1 MLGLAITLLLG
12 FFLRIVG
19 INWDQ
24 GLHLHPDERML
35 IMVADRIQF
44 FNQLNPQFF
53 NYGSLPIYL
62 VSGVTAIVRLVYS
75 PHLSNYD
82 LMLYVGR
89 GLSLFADLGCIVFLY
104 LLGRQITRSPLL
116 GLFAGLIYAISFFPI
131 QNTHFFIVDTFLN
144 FFILASLYVLIRY
157 VQKPTHRNLVYV
169 ALVVAA
175 AITTKFTSVL
185 LIPFVLI
192 SIAIRSWM
200 HKKRQSIIPSLRA
213 TIIFTALVG
222 VFSFLCMPYAFLDWK
237 SYIHDVSQQ
246 LQLNNNPYAFP
257 YTLQYVGSIPYL
269 YQLQQIVF
277 WGLGPIISALSIV
290 GLLFILS
297 NRSVRSS
304 IAVIILLAFY
314 GLYFM
319 VIGHSSVKFMR
330 YMLPLYPLFALLSGY
345 TLSCIFSHESRT
357 RWINVG
363 LMLMLGLALTWTVA
377 FNTMYIYSHTR
388 IDATRWILQMIPNGS
403 TIAVEHWDDRLPLIF
418 SERYHIEELQLYNVP
433 DDTTKWR
440 GILSQLERTDY
451 IVIASNRLSTPLQRL
466 SDCKKYRA
474 CYPLTAAYYRKLFS
488 NRLPFRLVKQFS
500 VSPTLRPFGIPISFS
515 DQYSDESFTVYDHPS
530 IFIFQKL

>member
-12 FFLRIVG
+12 FFLRITG

-62 VSGVTAIVRLVYS
+62 LSGATAIFRLVYS

-89 GLSLFADLGCIVFLY
+89 GLSLLADLGCIVLLY
-104 LLGRQITRSPLL
+104 LLGRRIAHSPLL

-144 FFILASLYVLIRY
+144 FFILASLSLFIRY
-157 VQKPTHRNLVYV
+157 LQRPTLKNLVFV
-169 ALVVAA
+169 SITVAA
-175 AITTKFTSVL
+175 AVTTKFTSIL
-185 LIPFVLI
+185 LVPFILTAVVVY
-192 SIAIRSWM
+192 SWT
-200 HKKRQSIIPSLRA
+200 HEKRQSIVPSLRA
-213 TIIFTALVG
+213 TFVFTSLVG
-222 VFSFLCMPYAFLDWK
+222 VFSFLCMPYAFLDWR
-237 SYIHDVSQQ
+237 SYIHDISQQ

-257 YTLQYVGSIPYL
+257 YTLQYVGSLPYL

-277 WGLGPIISALSIV
+277 WGLGPIISTLSIV
-290 GLLFILS
+290 GLLFVLS
-297 NRSVRSS
+297 NRFVRSS
-304 IAVIILLAFY
+304 TAIVILFSFY
-314 GLYFM
+314 GLYVI

-345 TLSCIFSHESRT
+345 TLSCIFSQETRI
-357 RWINVG
+357 RWINAFFILIMG
-363 LMLMLGLALTWTVA
+363 LTLMWTIA
-377 FNTMYIYSHTR
+377 FNAIYTYTHTR
-388 IDATRWILQMIPNGS
+388 IEATRWILQMIPTGS
-403 TIAVEHWDDRLPLIF
+403 TVAVEHWDDRLPLVF
-418 SERYHIEELQLYNVP
+418 SERYHIEELQLYNIP
-433 DDTTKWR
+433 DDTTKWI
-440 GILSQLERTDY
+440 GIQSQLERTDY

-474 CYPLTAAYYRKLFS
+474 CYPLTAVYYRQLFS

-500 VSPTLRPFGIPISFS
+500 VSPTLRPFGIPISFN
-515 DQYSDESFTVYDHPS
+515 DQFADESFTVYDHPTIS
-530 IFIFQKL
+530 IFKKL